1 MDDKIKNLSIK
12 PRLKLI
18 FFPLFSQFFEKKV
31 QKKYKLPCCYDNNV
45 QILHV
50 PKI

>member
-18 FFPLFSQFFEKKV
+18 FLPLLSQFFEK
-31 QKKYKLPCCYDNNV
+31 NTE
-45 QILHV
+45 
-50 PKI
+50 KI

>member
-1 MDDKIKNLSIK
+1 MDHKIKNLSIK

-18 FFPLFSQFFEKKV
+18 FLPLLSQFFEKI
-31 QKKYKLPCCYDNNV
+31 QKKYKFPCCYDNNV